1 MDKKKAL
8 LALAGGT
15 GLALVSASLTA
26 QPPALLPE
34 QFACGGDPACAIGL
48 QSSRATV
55 ADMLAN
61 GYKVVAGPETR
72 QDCGQA
78 AGVEIC
84 MDLSA
89 AVLYNAHSDAAVLV
103 CAAQSP
109 VAASVTL
116 HCGDM
121 PGVAM
126 VSTATAVAPWLPG
139 QLSEA
144 LVSAQARAAYDTYSP
159 LQASFSIRW

>member
-8 LALAGGT
+8 LASAGGLSLT
-15 GLALVSASLTA
+15 LVSAALTA
-26 QPPALLPE
+26 QPPGVLPDSSG
-34 QFACGGDPACAIGL
+34 CGGNTACVIEL
-48 QSSRATV
+48 QSSRAAV

-61 GYKVVAGPETR
+61 GYQVVAGPEVQR
-72 QDCGQA
+72 DCGQL
-78 AGVEIC
+78 AGVDFC

-89 AVLYNAHSDAAVLV
+89 AVLYNAQFDAAVLV

-109 VAASVTL
+109 ASVSVTL
-116 HCGDM
+116 RCGDM

-144 LVSAQARAAYDTYSP
+144 LVSAQARAAYDAYSP